1 MCVCVCLFAYIKM
14 GKIKSFLKDGY
25 LWGGKESG
33 KNKVEAT
40 EIEIRF
46 LKNII
51 AFVNLSLES
60 W

>member
-1 MCVCVCLFAYIKM
+1 MCLFAYIKM
-14 GKIKSFLKDGY
+14 GKSKSFLKDGY
-25 LWGGKESG
+25 LWGGRESG